1 MSLASPI
8 SRRRFAGLL
17 GAGIASTA
25 LRPVSNAAAAP
36 PAPVEP
42 QGIDG
47 IIRLSSNENP
57 YGPPPAAFDAMRQA
71 FDRVWRYPDEAAD
84 GLIAEL
90 ARLHGVGTDQV
101 LLGNGSGEILKIC
114 AAAFTGPGRPVVM
127 ADPTFEAIGR
137 YARAAGGEVIRV
149 PLTSDHRHDLVK
161 MTEAARFAGLV
172 YVCNPNNPTGSVT
185 PDLRGFLARVPAGTA
200 VLVDEAYHHYAEG
213 NGYESVIPRIAD
225 HPNLPNLIV
234 ARTFSKIYGMAGLR
248 CGYAVGHPE
257 TLDRLRFHQA
267 WDTVNI
273 QALVAARAALGDA
286 AHLERSRQVNRETR
300 SWVADALAARGYR
313 SIPSQTNFLMADL
326 RRDVGPV
333 IDGLRERR
341 VEVGRRFPAL
351 PTHLRVTL
359 GTRPQMERF
368 LSALGEVVPG

>member
-1 MSLASPI
+1 MNLARPI

-17 GAGIASTA
+17 GAGLASAA
-25 LRPVSNAAAAP
+25 LRPVSNASAAP
-36 PAPVEP
+36 PAAVEP
-42 QGIDG
+42 QGIEG

-84 GLIAEL
+84 GLVADL
-90 ARLHGVGTDQV
+90 AKHNGVGTDQV

-137 YARAAGGEVIRV
+137 FTRAAGGEVIRV
-149 PLTSDHRHDLVK
+149 PLTSDHRHDLAK

-172 YVCNPNNPTGSVT
+172 YICNPNNPTGSVT

-200 VLVDEAYHHYAEG
+200 VLVDEAYHHYVEGNEG
-213 NGYESVIPRIAD
+213 NGYESVIPRIVD
-225 HPNLPNLIV
+225 HPNLIV

-248 CGYAVGHPE
+248 CGYAVGRPE
-257 TLDRLRFHQA
+257 ALDRLRFHQA

-300 SWVADALAARGYR
+300 SWVASALDARGYV
-313 SIPSQTNFLMADL
+313 SIPSQANFLMADL
-326 RRDVGPV
+326 RKDVGSI
-333 IDGLRERR
+333 IDALRQKQ

-368 LSALGEVVPG
+368 LSALGEVVPA